1 MLKALYIILTVAVG
15 GNTNSPSSDFTW
27 DRLRNSWVK
36 NKKNKVKGMEKT
48 RGRRKGQRGGGQR
61 KAELLVQT
69 DSKTDRHV
77 ELNKEVVPAYKCV

>member
-36 NKKNKVKGMEKT
+36 NKKNKVKGMENA
-48 RGRRKGQRGGGQR
+48 RGTRKGQRGGGAKKSR
-61 KAELLVQT
+61 IVG
-69 DSKTDRHV
+69 TDR
-77 ELNKEVVPAYKCV
+77 LKNRQTRGASYRSCPRL